1 MDPTEIQEIMQIL
14 IPITGIVFGT
24 LLVGYVFGKIVG
36 LIKAWINRKGGSYD
50 DEKIDRMAK
59 AFIKH
64 KKDTERR
71 LQNLEAILTDEESPS
86 KSRSASKK
94 QLNKRRSETIEIDER
109 ETDSDQQEEAYSG
122 NLKNMLNKKRE
133 Q

>member
-1 MDPTEIQEIMQIL
+1 MDPTGIQELMQML

-50 DEKIDRMAK
+50 EEKIDRMAK

-64 KKDTERR
+64 RKDTERR
-71 LQNLEAILTDEESPS
+71 LQNLEAILTGEET
-86 KSRSASKK
+86 KSGSSSKK
-94 QLNKRRSETIEIDER
+94 QLNKKSSETIEIDDR
-109 ETDSDQQEEAYSG
+109 ETDSDQEEAYSG

-133 Q
+133 K

>member
-1 MDPTEIQEIMQIL
+1 MDPTGIQELMQIL

-36 LIKAWINRKGGSYD
+36 LIKAWINRKDGSYD
-50 DEKIDRMAK
+50 EEKIDRMAK

-64 KKDTERR
+64 RKDTERR
-71 LQNLEAILTDEESPS
+71 LQNLEAILTEEET
-86 KSRSASKK
+86 KSRNRSKK
-94 QLNKRRSETIEIDER
+94 QLNKGSAETIEID
-109 ETDSDQQEEAYSG
+109 DQQEVAYSG

-133 Q
+133 K

>member
-1 MDPTEIQEIMQIL
+1 MDPVEIQEIMQIL

-50 DEKIDRMAK
+50 EEKIDRMAK

-71 LQNLEAILTDEESPS
+71 LQNLEAILTDDNP
-86 KSRSASKK
+86 KSGSTSKK
-94 QLNKRRSETIEIDER
+94 QLNKRRSETIEIDDR
-109 ETDSDQQEEAYSG
+109 ETDTDQQEESYKG
-122 NLKNMLNKKRE
+122 NLQNMLNKKRE
-133 Q
+133 K